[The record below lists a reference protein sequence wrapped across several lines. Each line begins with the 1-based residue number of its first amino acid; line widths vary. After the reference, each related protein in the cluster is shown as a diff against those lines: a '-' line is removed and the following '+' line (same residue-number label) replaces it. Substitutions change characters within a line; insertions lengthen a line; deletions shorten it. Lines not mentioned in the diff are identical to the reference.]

1 MNDKNKVLD
10 AFGEIDAEYLKEH
23 IKYKKRPCDFLKS
36 NLPIIAPATAAAIVI
51 SVAVPFFVKENKQ
64 PDADTLPGFFD
75 TDETGGFPDIE
86 RHVTYSQLSGVAK
99 ESEYDTLPADGEIR
113 LSEELK
119 SVLSS
124 GDNADSLYAVSV
136 NYTSSKFI
144 ECSSD
149 PVMAEK
155 AEDIFKVYEEQI
167 AAVKE
172 VFAEKMEEHRKKLE
186 AVIEEEKQGT
196 KDIIDEYKEKI
207 SEITE
212 KYNPSLKEIEEK
224 YPDDYED
231 RPEYKEILEKMFGEI
246 QTEGAIFDQKFKE
259 NTDSRGD
266 EIKEW
271 MDESSKISR
280 EYIESMQKISKER
293 LEALMESNKNSVDFD
308 SSDFIDSWF
317 ESDAYQKYR
326 EEVEKDIN
334 GDSEADPEKYFR
346 QWFEEYRQKTYKEV
360 RGRITKEVYG
370 IDDES
375 TVCAYFDE
383 MNVDYSLLT
392 VKTLSEDDIVIDDN
406 DRIIT
411 FMTQEQIENFTAP
424 ETIGID
430 LELAPNDWQDE
441 DSDSI
446 VYSKIRG

>member
-23 IKYKKRPCDFLKS
+23 IKYKKRLCDFLKS
-36 NLPIIAPATAAAIVI
+36 NLPIIASATAAAIVI

-212 KYNPSLKEIEEK
+212 KYNPGLKEIEEK

-231 RPEYKEILEKMFGEI
+231 
-246 QTEGAIFDQKFKE
+246 
-259 NTDSRGD
+259 
-266 EIKEW
+266 
-271 MDESSKISR
+271 
-280 EYIESMQKISKER
+280 
-293 LEALMESNKNSVDFD
+293 
-308 SSDFIDSWF
+308 
-317 ESDAYQKYR
+317 
-326 EEVEKDIN
+326 
-334 GDSEADPEKYFR
+334 
-346 QWFEEYRQKTYKEV
+346 
-360 RGRITKEVYG
+360 
-370 IDDES
+370 
-375 TVCAYFDE
+375 
-383 MNVDYSLLT
+383 
-392 VKTLSEDDIVIDDN
+392 
-406 DRIIT
+406 
-411 FMTQEQIENFTAP
+411 
-424 ETIGID
+424 
-430 LELAPNDWQDE
+430 
-441 DSDSI
+441 
-446 VYSKIRG
+446 